1 MNEDYQEL
9 YHKGATLM
17 KSALEKYGKGDFEGG
32 ETDRK
37 EANRYF
43 DLANSE
49 VNAATEKMNALYGE
63 SRNFGIIY
71 KVIEENANDLLSNES
86 KRKAYSKIINEIRKD
101 RTLKKQFNVYEAL
114 RNPLNVDYASTYV
127 NDVIAL
133 ASDGLTEERMR
144 DSNEKLIK
152 LIEKGGLDECVD
164 IDDEE
169 MDLYESVEYLL
180 THKPSIKSMAEYS
193 NAKGLVSEYVERH
206 NVKKEENTVNES
218 EYKNKLKSI
227 TEKYSNELTEGEMEL
242 MRMVESADD
251 KEKLFNEK
259 KNEAIKSIQESAGS
273 DADEVL
279 EKLNEKVYNERTLMQ
294 DIAEFSEITNI
305 MSE

>member
-114 RNPLNVDYASTYV
+114 RNPLNVDYPSTYV

-206 NVKKEENTVNES
+206 NVKKEENTVSES

-279 EKLNEKVYNERTLMQ
+279 EKLNEKAYNEKTLMQ